1 MSSNRQYSLTLSTS
15 IVALVL
21 AGAAHGQEPAGS
33 APQRTTHGLEEIV
46 VISQKRGEAE
56 NLQTVPISVA
66 AITGA
71 ALAERQI
78 NNISGLAN
86 SIPNVQINRFSN
98 SADSAVFTIRGVG
111 VNDADPYVGTT
122 VSVVVD
128 GVVVGVN
135 TAALLSLFDIE
146 RVEILRGPQG
156 TLFGANTTGGVINVV
171 TKQPTGELG
180 GEAQLVYGNYDRIN
194 ANFALN
200 FPVTD
205 KLSGKVSVLHSSHDG
220 YFRNTADG
228 RRLGE
233 ENVTSIRGYLR
244 YAAGS
249 YDATLIGEYVR
260 SRNGSQTSVSFTEP
274 GFVLYRPGYGT
285 TADRPVFERGHNP
298 ALPDQNDRDTY
309 SITLTQNMESGI
321 GNIVAITNYREYK
334 NDLYSDDDS
343 IELQLLETRRTTDH
357 YQLSQEIRDSFN
369 LTDNIEL
376 LIGGFGFL
384 QRYELLQ
391 DGVLDGFLPGLGQPQ
406 SQWQKNWHLSAFS
419 QVYVD
424 LSEAFR
430 LQAGIRYTHEE
441 TKAHSTTANT
451 LSPVPDGPASFD
463 DPIIPGSFVE
473 ARGKK
478 SWDEFGWKIGLD
490 YQVTEAS
497 MVYGYYARGFKSGGF
512 VGRIVFAE
520 DIGPFDPE
528 TLDTFEIGLKS
539 DLFDRRL
546 RINLAAFY
554 NIYKDMQVV
563 QNITYASGANSATI
577 QNAAKAKTKG
587 IELEITAVP
596 VDGLTIAAAGAY
608 LDAAYS
614 EFDTFVLA
622 PNGIDL
628 IPVSFAGN
636 ELMNAPKW
644 SGSASVTYDAPVG
657 PGFATIFTEYTYSDP
672 KYTNFTN
679 FPQERTRA
687 IGLFNA
693 TLSWRPESERWSI
706 GVYGRNLANKK
717 YFAQKLFLP
726 GTLALGNLG
735 APREYG
741 LDFRYNW

>member
-1 MSSNRQYSLTLSTS
+1 
-15 IVALVL
+15 
-21 AGAAHGQEPAGS
+21 
-33 APQRTTHGLEEIV
+33 
-46 VISQKRGEAE
+46 
-56 NLQTVPISVA
+56 
-66 AITGA
+66 
-71 ALAERQI
+71 
-78 NNISGLAN
+78 
-86 SIPNVQINRFSN
+86 
-98 SADSAVFTIRGVG
+98 
-111 VNDADPYVGTT
+111 
-122 VSVVVD
+122 
-128 GVVVGVN
+128 
-135 TAALLSLFDIE
+135 
-146 RVEILRGPQG
+146 
-156 TLFGANTTGGVINVV
+156 
-171 TKQPTGELG
+171 
-180 GEAQLVYGNYDRIN
+180 
-194 ANFALN
+194 
-200 FPVTD
+200 
-205 KLSGKVSVLHSSHDG
+205 
-220 YFRNTADG
+220 
-228 RRLGE
+228 
-233 ENVTSIRGYLR
+233 
-244 YAAGS
+244 
-249 YDATLIGEYVR
+249 
-260 SRNGSQTSVSFTEP
+260 
-274 GFVLYRPGYGT
+274 
-285 TADRPVFERGHNP
+285 
-298 ALPDQNDRDTY
+298 
-309 SITLTQNMESGI
+309 MESGI

-451 LSPVPDGPASFD
+451 LSPVPGGPASFD

>member
-1 MSSNRQYSLTLSTS
+1 MSPNRQYSLTLSTS

-285 TADRPVFERGHNP
+285 TADRPVSSAGTTPRCP
-298 ALPDQNDRDTY
+298 
-309 SITLTQNMESGI
+309 I
-321 GNIVAITNYREYK
+321 
-334 NDLYSDDDS
+334 
-343 IELQLLETRRTTDH
+343 RTTA
-357 YQLSQEIRDSFN
+357 I
-369 LTDNIEL
+369 
-376 LIGGFGFL
+376 
-384 QRYELLQ
+384 
-391 DGVLDGFLPGLGQPQ
+391 P
-406 SQWQKNWHLSAFS
+406 
-419 QVYVD
+419 
-424 LSEAFR
+424 
-430 LQAGIRYTHEE
+430 
-441 TKAHSTTANT
+441 TA
-451 LSPVPDGPASFD
+451 S
-463 DPIIPGSFVE
+463 
-473 ARGKK
+473 R
-478 SWDEFGWKIGLD
+478 
-490 YQVTEAS
+490 
-497 MVYGYYARGFKSGGF
+497 
-512 VGRIVFAE
+512 
-520 DIGPFDPE
+520 
-528 TLDTFEIGLKS
+528 
-539 DLFDRRL
+539 
-546 RINLAAFY
+546 
-554 NIYKDMQVV
+554 
-563 QNITYASGANSATI
+563 
-577 QNAAKAKTKG
+577 
-587 IELEITAVP
+587 
-596 VDGLTIAAAGAY
+596 
-608 LDAAYS
+608 
-614 EFDTFVLA
+614 
-622 PNGIDL
+622 
-628 IPVSFAGN
+628 
-636 ELMNAPKW
+636 
-644 SGSASVTYDAPVG
+644 
-657 PGFATIFTEYTYSDP
+657 
-672 KYTNFTN
+672 
-679 FPQERTRA
+679 
-687 IGLFNA
+687 
-693 TLSWRPESERWSI
+693 
-706 GVYGRNLANKK
+706 
-717 YFAQKLFLP
+717 
-726 GTLALGNLG
+726 
-735 APREYG
+735 
-741 LDFRYNW
+741 